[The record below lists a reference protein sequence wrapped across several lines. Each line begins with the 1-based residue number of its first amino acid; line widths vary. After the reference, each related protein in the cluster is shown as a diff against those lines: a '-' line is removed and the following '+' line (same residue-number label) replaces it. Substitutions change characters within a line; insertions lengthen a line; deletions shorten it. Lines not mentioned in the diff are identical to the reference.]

1 MAKKYNDIALSE
13 IEDRYEQ
20 KWFSF
25 LKQSAGDLNFGSI
38 SLEMTVRGGKIVN
51 IKNIKVI
58 ENFNINS

>member
-25 LKQSAGDLNFGSI
+25 LKQSARDLNFGSI